1 MICDYKRSFYIVSK
15 EDMTVFRW
23 SEAWRDIALAKNVI
37 CFRPTKPVDW
47 DEIAAKLS
55 EAFSAAKDK
64 LVELKGRGCRKR
76 LDIRNAI

>member
-1 MICDYKRSFYIVSK
+1 
-15 EDMTVFRW
+15 MTVFRW

-55 EAFSAAKDK
+55 EGWFTIRR
-64 LVELKGRGCRKR
+64 KGQASRRKASLDVIERFVNNARRGKKCERITTR
-76 LDIRNAI
+76 GID